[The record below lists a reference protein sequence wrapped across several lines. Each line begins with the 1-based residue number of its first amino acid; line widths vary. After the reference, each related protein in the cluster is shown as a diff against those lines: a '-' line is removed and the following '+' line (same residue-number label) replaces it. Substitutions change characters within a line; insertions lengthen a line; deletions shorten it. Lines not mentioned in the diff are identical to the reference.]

1 MSASPSANPRFANPL
16 LAQARWRLPE
26 TIFWIVCLAAVFIF
40 PSRALLFT
48 EIAIL
53 GLFALSLDLLLGYSG
68 IVSLGHAAFYGL
80 GAYAA
85 GVLAKYGY
93 GNQLLGLAVAALASA
108 SLGFAT
114 SFLVLRGSDLTRLMV
129 TLGIASML
137 YELANKQAWI
147 TGGADGLNGIPPTP
161 LLGFF
166 EFDFAGRMA
175 YLYSLSVLFILF
187 LTARRLVHS
196 PFGLSLRAVRDNPLR
211 AATVGIPV
219 NRRLIAVYTLSA
231 AYAGIAGALLVQTQL
246 FASLEVLDFKRSAD
260 VLLVLTLGGIGYL
273 YGGLLGALVFTL
285 MKEWFSILTPQ
296 YWEFWIGVLLV
307 TFVLAGRERL
317 SAWPLKLVARAR
329 GMLSG

>member
-1 MSASPSANPRFANPL
+1 MSASPPANPL

-26 TIFWIVCLAAVFIF
+26 TIFWIVCLAAVFVF

-93 GNQLLGLAVAALASA
+93 GNHLLGLAAAALASA

-161 LLGFF
+161 LLGLF

-175 YLYSLSVLFILF
+175 YLYSLSVLFVL
-187 LTARRLVHS
+187 RMC
-196 PFGLSLRAVRDNPLR
+196 SLRVAL
-211 AATVGIPV
+211 TI
-219 NRRLIAVYTLSA
+219 SA
-231 AYAGIAGALLVQTQL
+231 L
-246 FASLEVLDFKRSAD
+246 AD
-260 VLLVLTLGGIGYL
+260 ST
-273 YGGLLGALVFTL
+273 AHR
-285 MKEWFSILTPQ
+285 ILP
-296 YWEFWIGVLLV
+296 
-307 TFVLAGRERL
+307 A
-317 SAWPLKLVARAR
+317 
-329 GMLSG
+329 